1 MNKSEYTPPN
11 FRDSTVL
18 QTLKESLNKYGLWNK
33 KLIIGVSGGVD
44 SMALLTA
51 LHELKQQLFVIHINY
66 GLRGE
71 DSQKDRELVEHIA
84 QFYGYEVASFKVK
97 YAPEFGNLQAWA
109 RQTRYQVFGELRR
122 EEKAAAVV
130 LAHHRD
136 DILETVFQKLFR
148 GASPIHWDGMRI
160 WEEESVRFRP
170 WLKHSKS
177 ELIEYALTR
186 AVPYR
191 EDSSNSESEYN
202 RNWLRNEWVPM
213 LNERFPGWDEHLLE
227 LGEYGRLLQS
237 YQEQWAAKSIQVSED
252 TNQHSLQ
259 LTELKPFSEIVQCDR
274 LKIFVE
280 QHPFFGKGESLSRG
294 QLYHLRQLIFAEP
307 GKKVSVS
314 DHLGIYRERDSLLAL
329 PNRNFTQAT
338 QVIEQPRMNEII
350 QKGWHRFELLEEVH
364 SLDFVKKGP
373 DLLLDAQTITW
384 PLKIREWK
392 DGDRFSPI
400 GMKGSMKL
408 SDYLINRKVP
418 LTEKPDYKILE
429 DGNNSIIAVLFPQN
443 KSKGTTHCG
452 IPSDQQKCTQATKS
466 VLQIGLKSS
475 TN

>member
-1 MNKSEYTPPN
+1 
-11 FRDSTVL
+11 
-18 QTLKESLNKYGLWNK
+18 
-33 KLIIGVSGGVD
+33 
-44 SMALLTA
+44 
-51 LHELKQQLFVIHINY
+51 
-66 GLRGE
+66 
-71 DSQKDRELVEHIA
+71 
-84 QFYGYEVASFKVK
+84 
-97 YAPEFGNLQAWA
+97 
-109 RQTRYQVFGELRR
+109 
-122 EEKAAAVV
+122 
-130 LAHHRD
+130 
-136 DILETVFQKLFR
+136 
-148 GASPIHWDGMRI
+148 MRI

-252 TNQHSLQ
+252 INQHSLQ

-443 KSKGTTHCG
+443 KSKGTTNCG